1 MPFVLAT
8 KMAAVAKP
16 RAAKQQSET
25 GLLMSVIRTLSARTF
40 AGIDISTSEDFEQRE
55 VEKQR
60 LEKAFKECDS
70 KLDKLVEDN
79 YDDLTATVN
88 HFSTISTSIHTCRER
103 MQNVRQN
110 LKSCKSLLR
119 CKRDELRKLWIEGI
133 EHKQILS
140 LLQQIENVKQTPEKL
155 DEYMAKKHY
164 LHATELLVSAVA
176 SLEGTL
182 SGVEA
187 LRDVRAELQNKKEQM
202 HEVLIEELHRHL
214 YIRSTAQVNKPLRRQ
229 GSIKGT
235 RDVSPSPARKL
246 LQQVLAE
253 GIASTPGSKGH
264 KRGHSRSRSLDYM
277 SPGVAGGDEDPAQVQ
292 EDMEGDPEADSVQF
306 MSVLVESLSILQKIP
321 ETVEAIKSR
330 MEKEMTLIV
339 HRTTAQVLDNAEQRG
354 ETATQQN
361 QPRLLLELFELLFEK
376 FRCVAQ
382 AHDAVLMF
390 LQRISVSYFPLV
402 AGIVSPSQPW
412 NSASH
417 GQAEF
422 ELYGREDVWSR
433 MQAVLQLVLNDY
445 LDVKNTASASQNQV
459 PSAYTDA
466 TLDIS
471 TYFSKKRH
479 QKVKKYPLFKFEM
492 SSHAISMNNYLRE
505 QKRKKGGLGEPDLL
519 ENGTEV
525 QYVCEPG
532 AKNITVIFNTLQRF
546 VKEIEVT
553 LQYSSGAHCQL
564 HDFLTDYIKTIFLGQ
579 VHMDVNKNIQQA
591 SRGAEALKLL
601 TDTPT
606 MKTMGL
612 QRPLLQSTI
621 TVERCL
627 SELRELMYALPAY
640 SDHFLSMI
648 CKMLQDYRDMCQAA
662 YRGVVQRGSEEQR
675 IISATWAKD
684 EDISRLL
691 RSLPNWQNLE
701 NRRARKEDEVE
712 NPEAVRARNTK
723 QRDRTEERIT
733 TMWNNKESDLLTN
746 NLGDSLIPK
755 YEVLQDVNDLRVL
768 ANLHE
773 SLEWFAGRIR
783 TFNSTLPLASPG
795 MGLSPASSDSNPS
808 DLQPVS
814 PATLASLTSLARE
827 FQDLAETCLLVL
839 HLEVRVH
846 CFFFLLPMAKQS
858 NYSGNLE
865 STDPDPLVVKLNK
878 DLSSIEESLTTS
890 LNTHKFRYIFE
901 GLGHQMSSILV
912 NSTQYFSRISHS
924 GIKKMCRNI
933 FALQQNLTNITMSRE
948 VDLDHARQYYE
959 TLYMTVEEILNSLV
973 EQGVHFTEL
982 EYVNAL
988 NLLQRSTPGTDA
1000 KAHAARLWRLKEIM
1014 AQKVGNQNAEM
1025 TEI

>member
-1 MPFVLAT
+1 
-8 KMAAVAKP
+8 
-16 RAAKQQSET
+16 
-25 GLLMSVIRTLSARTF
+25 
-40 AGIDISTSEDFEQRE
+40 
-55 VEKQR
+55 
-60 LEKAFKECDS
+60 
-70 KLDKLVEDN
+70 
-79 YDDLTATVN
+79 
-88 HFSTISTSIHTCRER
+88 
-103 MQNVRQN
+103 
-110 LKSCKSLLR
+110 
-119 CKRDELRKLWIEGI
+119 
-133 EHKQILS
+133 
-140 LLQQIENVKQTPEKL
+140 
-155 DEYMAKKHY
+155 
-164 LHATELLVSAVA
+164 
-176 SLEGTL
+176 
-182 SGVEA
+182 
-187 LRDVRAELQNKKEQM
+187 M

-235 RDVSPSPARKL
+235 ANRDVSPSPARKL
-246 LQQVLAE
+246 LQQ
-253 GIASTPGSKGH
+253 G
-264 KRGHSRSRSLDYM
+264 SRSLDYM
-277 SPGVAGGDEDPAQVQ
+277 SPGAASGDDDPAQVQ
-292 EDMEGDPEADSVQF
+292 ENMEGDPEADSVQF

-339 HRTTAQVLDNAEQRG
+339 HRTTSQVLDNAEQRG

-390 LQRISVSYFPLV
+390 LQRIS
-402 AGIVSPSQPW
+402 

-433 MQAVLQLVLNDY
+433 IQAVLQLVLNDY
-445 LDVKNTASASQNQV
+445 LDVKNTASASQNQG

-466 TLDIS
+466 AVDIS
-471 TYFSKKRH
+471 TYFTKKRH

-553 LQYSSGAHCQL
+553 LQYSSGARCQL
-564 HDFLTDYIKTIFLGQ
+564 HDFLTEYIKTIFLGQ

-601 TDTPT
+601 TDAQT

-627 SELRELMYALPAY
+627 AELRELMYALPAY

-648 CKMLQDYRDMCQAA
+648 CKMLQDYRDMCQSA

-701 NRRARKEDEVE
+701 NRRARKDDEVE

-723 QRDRTEERIT
+723 
-733 TMWNNKESDLLTN
+733 
-746 NLGDSLIPK
+746 
-755 YEVLQDVNDLRVL
+755 
-768 ANLHE
+768 
-773 SLEWFAGRIR
+773 
-783 TFNSTLPLASPG
+783 
-795 MGLSPASSDSNPS
+795 
-808 DLQPVS
+808 
-814 PATLASLTSLARE
+814 
-827 FQDLAETCLLVL
+827 
-839 HLEVRVH
+839 VR
-846 CFFFLLPMAKQS
+846 P
-858 NYSGNLE
+858 Y
-865 STDPDPLVVKLNK
+865 
-878 DLSSIEESLTTS
+878 
-890 LNTHKFRYIFE
+890 
-901 GLGHQMSSILV
+901 
-912 NSTQYFSRISHS
+912 
-924 GIKKMCRNI
+924 
-933 FALQQNLTNITMSRE
+933 
-948 VDLDHARQYYE
+948 
-959 TLYMTVEEILNSLV
+959 
-973 EQGVHFTEL
+973 
-982 EYVNAL
+982 
-988 NLLQRSTPGTDA
+988 
-1000 KAHAARLWRLKEIM
+1000 
-1014 AQKVGNQNAEM
+1014 
-1025 TEI
+1025 

>member
-1 MPFVLAT
+1 MTYFSQHPRLLMLST
-8 KMAAVAKP
+8 KMAAVQRP

-25 GLLMSVIRTLSARTF
+25 GLLMSVIRTLSA
-40 AGIDISTSEDFEQRE
+40 SEDFEQRE

-70 KLDKLVEDN
+70 KLDKLVEEN

-88 HFSTISTSIHTCRER
+88 HFSTISTSIHTCRDR
-103 MQNVRQN
+103 MQAVRQN

-235 RDVSPSPARKL
+235 ANRDVSPSPARKL
-246 LQQVLAE
+246 LQQ
-253 GIASTPGSKGH
+253 G
-264 KRGHSRSRSLDYM
+264 SRSLDYM
-277 SPGVAGGDEDPAQVQ
+277 SPGAASGDDDPAQVQ
-292 EDMEGDPEADSVQF
+292 ENMEGDPEADSVQF

-339 HRTTAQVLDNAEQRG
+339 HRTTSQVLDNAEQRG

-390 LQRISVSYFPLV
+390 LQRIS
-402 AGIVSPSQPW
+402 

-433 MQAVLQLVLNDY
+433 IQAVLQLVLNDY
-445 LDVKNTASASQNQV
+445 LDVKNTASASQNQG

-466 TLDIS
+466 AVDIS
-471 TYFSKKRH
+471 TYFTKKRH

-553 LQYSSGAHCQL
+553 LQYSSGARCQL
-564 HDFLTDYIKTIFLGQ
+564 HDFLTEYIKTIFLGQ

-601 TDTPT
+601 TDAQT

-627 SELRELMYALPAY
+627 AELRELMYALPAY

-648 CKMLQDYRDMCQAA
+648 CKMLQDYRDMCQSA

-701 NRRARKEDEVE
+701 NRRARKDDEVE

-723 QRDRTEERIT
+723 LQRDRTEERIA

-783 TFNSTLPLASPG
+783 SFNSTLPLASPG
-795 MGLSPASSDSNPS
+795 MGLSPASSDSSPS

-912 NSTQYFSRISHS
+912 NSTQYFNRISHS

>member
-1 MPFVLAT
+1 
-8 KMAAVAKP
+8 MAAVARP

-25 GLLMSVIRTLSARTF
+25 GLLMSVIRTLSA
-40 AGIDISTSEDFEQRE
+40 SEDFEQRE

-70 KLDKLVEDN
+70 KLDKLVEEN

-103 MQNVRQN
+103 MQAVRQN

-182 SGVEA
+182 CGVEA

-235 RDVSPSPARKL
+235 ANRDVSPSPGRKL
-246 LQQVLAE
+246 LQQ
-253 GIASTPGSKGH
+253 G
-264 KRGHSRSRSLDYM
+264 SRSLDYM
-277 SPGVAGGDEDPAQVQ
+277 SPGVSAGDDDPAQVQ
-292 EDMEGDPEADSVQF
+292 ENMEGDPEADSVQF

-382 AHDAVLMF
+382 AHDAVLLF
-390 LQRISVSYFPLV
+390 LQRIS
-402 AGIVSPSQPW
+402 

-433 MQAVLQLVLNDY
+433 IQAVLQLVLNDY

-466 TLDIS
+466 AVDIS
-471 TYFSKKRH
+471 TYFTKKRH
-479 QKVKKYPLFKFEM
+479 QKVRKYPLFKFEM

-546 VKEIEVT
+546 VMEIEVT

-601 TDTPT
+601 TDAQT
-606 MKTMGL
+606 MKNMGL

-648 CKMLQDYRDMCQAA
+648 CKMLQDYKDMCQAA

-701 NRRARKEDEVE
+701 NRRARKDEEAE

-723 QRDRTEERIT
+723 QQRDRTEERIA
-733 TMWNNKESDLLTN
+733 TMWNNKVDMAASPESDLLTN

-783 TFNSTLPLASPG
+783 TFNSTLPLASPA
-795 MGLSPASSDSNPS
+795 MGLSPASTDSNPS

-912 NSTQYFSRISHS
+912 NSTQYFNRISHS

-959 TLYMTVEEILNSLV
+959 MLYMTVEEILNSLV

-988 NLLQRSTPGTDA
+988 NLLQRSTPGTDS

>member
-1 MPFVLAT
+1 
-8 KMAAVAKP
+8 MAAVARPK
-16 RAAKQQSET
+16 AAKQQSET
-25 GLLMSVIRTLSARTF
+25 GLLMSVIRTLSA
-40 AGIDISTSEDFEQRE
+40 SEDFEQRE

-70 KLDKLVEDN
+70 KLDKLVEEN

-103 MQNVRQN
+103 MQAVRQN

-182 SGVEA
+182 CGVEA

-235 RDVSPSPARKL
+235 ANRDVSPSPGRKL

-253 GIASTPGSKGH
+253 GISSTPGSKGH

-277 SPGVAGGDEDPAQVQ
+277 SPGVSAGDDDPAQVQ
-292 EDMEGDPEADSVQF
+292 ENMEGDPEADSVQF

-382 AHDAVLMF
+382 AHDAVLLF
-390 LQRISVSYFPLV
+390 LQRIS
-402 AGIVSPSQPW
+402 

-433 MQAVLQLVLNDY
+433 IQAVLQLVLNDY

-466 TLDIS
+466 AVDIS
-471 TYFSKKRH
+471 TYFTKKRH
-479 QKVKKYPLFKFEM
+479 QKVRKYPLFKFEM

-546 VKEIEVT
+546 VMEIEVT

-601 TDTPT
+601 TDAQT
-606 MKTMGL
+606 MKNMGL

-648 CKMLQDYRDMCQAA
+648 CKMLQDYKDMCQAA

-701 NRRARKEDEVE
+701 NRRARKDDEAE
-712 NPEAVRARNTK
+712 NPEAVRARNT
-723 QRDRTEERIT
+723 
-733 TMWNNKESDLLTN
+733 KESDLLTN

-783 TFNSTLPLASPG
+783 TFNSTLPLASPA
-795 MGLSPASSDSNPS
+795 MGLSPASTDSNPS

-959 TLYMTVEEILNSLV
+959 MLYMTVEEILNSLV

-988 NLLQRSTPGTDA
+988 NLLQRSTPGTDS

>member
-1 MPFVLAT
+1 MTYFSQHPRLLMLST
-8 KMAAVAKP
+8 KMAAVQRP

-25 GLLMSVIRTLSARTF
+25 GLLMSVIRTLSA
-40 AGIDISTSEDFEQRE
+40 SEDFEQRE

-70 KLDKLVEDN
+70 KLDKLVEEN

-88 HFSTISTSIHTCRER
+88 HFSTISTSIHTCRDR
-103 MQNVRQN
+103 MQAVRQN

-235 RDVSPSPARKL
+235 ANRDVSPSPARKL
-246 LQQVLAE
+246 LQQ
-253 GIASTPGSKGH
+253 G
-264 KRGHSRSRSLDYM
+264 SRSLDYM
-277 SPGVAGGDEDPAQVQ
+277 SPGAASGDDDPAQVQ
-292 EDMEGDPEADSVQF
+292 ENMEGDPEADSVQF

-339 HRTTAQVLDNAEQRG
+339 HRTTSQVLDNAEQRG

-390 LQRISVSYFPLV
+390 LQRIS
-402 AGIVSPSQPW
+402 

-433 MQAVLQLVLNDY
+433 IQAVLQLVLNDY
-445 LDVKNTASASQNQV
+445 LDVKNTASASQNQG

-466 TLDIS
+466 AVDIS
-471 TYFSKKRH
+471 TYFTKKRH

-553 LQYSSGAHCQL
+553 LQYSSGARCQL
-564 HDFLTDYIKTIFLGQ
+564 HDFLTEYIKTIFLGQ

-601 TDTPT
+601 TDAQT

-627 SELRELMYALPAY
+627 AELRELMYALPAY

-648 CKMLQDYRDMCQAA
+648 CKMLQDYRDMCQSA

-701 NRRARKEDEVE
+701 NRRARKDDEVE
-712 NPEAVRARNTK
+712 NPEAVRARNT
-723 QRDRTEERIT
+723 
-733 TMWNNKESDLLTN
+733 KESDLLTN

-783 TFNSTLPLASPG
+783 SFNSTLPLASPG
-795 MGLSPASSDSNPS
+795 MGLSPASSDSSPS

-912 NSTQYFSRISHS
+912 NSTQYFNRISHS

>member
-1 MPFVLAT
+1 MTYFSQHPRLLMLST
-8 KMAAVAKP
+8 KMAAVQRP

-25 GLLMSVIRTLSARTF
+25 GLLMSVIRTLSA
-40 AGIDISTSEDFEQRE
+40 SEDFEQRE

-70 KLDKLVEDN
+70 KLDKLVEEN

-88 HFSTISTSIHTCRER
+88 HFSTISTSIHTCRDR
-103 MQNVRQN
+103 MQAVRQN

-235 RDVSPSPARKL
+235 ANRDVSPSPARKL
-246 LQQVLAE
+246 LQQ
-253 GIASTPGSKGH
+253 G
-264 KRGHSRSRSLDYM
+264 SRSLDYM
-277 SPGVAGGDEDPAQVQ
+277 SPGAASGDDDPAQVQ
-292 EDMEGDPEADSVQF
+292 ENMEGDPEADSVQF

-339 HRTTAQVLDNAEQRG
+339 HRTTSQVLDNAEQRG

-390 LQRISVSYFPLV
+390 LQRIS
-402 AGIVSPSQPW
+402 

-433 MQAVLQLVLNDY
+433 IQAVLQLVLNDY
-445 LDVKNTASASQNQV
+445 LDVKNTASASQNQG

-466 TLDIS
+466 AVDIS
-471 TYFSKKRH
+471 TYFTKKRH

-553 LQYSSGAHCQL
+553 LQYSSGARCQL
-564 HDFLTDYIKTIFLGQ
+564 HDFLTEYIKTIFLGQ

-601 TDTPT
+601 TDAQT

-627 SELRELMYALPAY
+627 AELRELMYALPAY

-648 CKMLQDYRDMCQAA
+648 CKMLQDYRDMCQSA

-701 NRRARKEDEVE
+701 NRRARKDDEVE

-723 QRDRTEERIT
+723 RDRTEERIA

-783 TFNSTLPLASPG
+783 SFNSTLPLASPG
-795 MGLSPASSDSNPS
+795 MGLSPASSDSSPS

-912 NSTQYFSRISHS
+912 NSTQYFNRISHS

>member
-1 MPFVLAT
+1 
-8 KMAAVAKP
+8 MAAVAKP

-25 GLLMSVIRTLSARTF
+25 GLLMSVIRTLSA
-40 AGIDISTSEDFEQRE
+40 SEDFEQRE

-390 LQRISVSYFPLV
+390 LQRIS
-402 AGIVSPSQPW
+402 

-601 TDTPT
+601 TDAPT

-662 YRGVVQRGSEEQR
+662 YRDKTIGL
-675 IISATWAKD
+675 
-684 EDISRLL
+684 DI
-691 RSLPNWQNLE
+691 
-701 NRRARKEDEVE
+701 
-712 NPEAVRARNTK
+712 
-723 QRDRTEERIT
+723 
-733 TMWNNKESDLLTN
+733 
-746 NLGDSLIPK
+746 
-755 YEVLQDVNDLRVL
+755 
-768 ANLHE
+768 
-773 SLEWFAGRIR
+773 
-783 TFNSTLPLASPG
+783 
-795 MGLSPASSDSNPS
+795 
-808 DLQPVS
+808 
-814 PATLASLTSLARE
+814 
-827 FQDLAETCLLVL
+827 
-839 HLEVRVH
+839 
-846 CFFFLLPMAKQS
+846 
-858 NYSGNLE
+858 
-865 STDPDPLVVKLNK
+865 LVVTSSPKHLR
-878 DLSSIEESLTTS
+878 DL
-890 LNTHKFRYIFE
+890 
-901 GLGHQMSSILV
+901 
-912 NSTQYFSRISHS
+912 
-924 GIKKMCRNI
+924 CRNI

>member
-1 MPFVLAT
+1 
-8 KMAAVAKP
+8 MAAVARPK
-16 RAAKQQSET
+16 AAKQQSET

-40 AGIDISTSEDFEQRE
+40 AGVDISTSEDFEQRE

-70 KLDKLVEDN
+70 KLDKLVEEN

-103 MQNVRQN
+103 MQAVRQN

-182 SGVEA
+182 CGVEA

-235 RDVSPSPARKL
+235 ANRDVSPSPGRKL

-253 GIASTPGSKGH
+253 GISSTPGSKGH

-277 SPGVAGGDEDPAQVQ
+277 SPGVSAGDDDPAQVQ
-292 EDMEGDPEADSVQF
+292 ENMEGDPEADSVQF

-382 AHDAVLMF
+382 AHDAVLLF
-390 LQRISVSYFPLV
+390 LQRIS
-402 AGIVSPSQPW
+402 

-433 MQAVLQLVLNDY
+433 IQAVLQLVLNDY

-466 TLDIS
+466 AVDIS
-471 TYFSKKRH
+471 TYFTKKRH
-479 QKVKKYPLFKFEM
+479 QKVRKYPLFKFEM

-546 VKEIEVT
+546 VMEIEVT

-601 TDTPT
+601 TDAQT
-606 MKTMGL
+606 MKNMGL

-648 CKMLQDYRDMCQAA
+648 CKMLQDYKDMCQAA

-701 NRRARKEDEVE
+701 NRRARKDDEAE
-712 NPEAVRARNTK
+712 NPEAVRARNT
-723 QRDRTEERIT
+723 
-733 TMWNNKESDLLTN
+733 KESDLLTN

-783 TFNSTLPLASPG
+783 TFNSTLPLASPA
-795 MGLSPASSDSNPS
+795 MGLSPASTDSNPS

-959 TLYMTVEEILNSLV
+959 MLYMTVEEILNSLV

-988 NLLQRSTPGTDA
+988 NLLQRSTPGTDS

>member
-1 MPFVLAT
+1 
-8 KMAAVAKP
+8 MAAVARPK
-16 RAAKQQSET
+16 AAKQQSET

-40 AGIDISTSEDFEQRE
+40 AGVDISTSEDFEQRE

-70 KLDKLVEDN
+70 KLDKLVEEN

-103 MQNVRQN
+103 MQAVRQN

-182 SGVEA
+182 CGVEA

-235 RDVSPSPARKL
+235 ANRDVSPSPGRKL
-246 LQQVLAE
+246 LQQ
-253 GIASTPGSKGH
+253 G
-264 KRGHSRSRSLDYM
+264 SRSLDYM
-277 SPGVAGGDEDPAQVQ
+277 SPGVSAGDDDPAQVQ
-292 EDMEGDPEADSVQF
+292 ENMEGDPEADSVQF

-382 AHDAVLMF
+382 AHDAVLLF
-390 LQRISVSYFPLV
+390 LQRIS
-402 AGIVSPSQPW
+402 

-433 MQAVLQLVLNDY
+433 IQAVLQLVLNDY

-466 TLDIS
+466 AVDIS
-471 TYFSKKRH
+471 TYFTKKRH
-479 QKVKKYPLFKFEM
+479 QKVRKYPLFKFEM

-546 VKEIEVT
+546 VMEIEVT

-601 TDTPT
+601 TDAQT
-606 MKTMGL
+606 MKNMGL

-648 CKMLQDYRDMCQAA
+648 CKMLQDYKDMCQAA

-701 NRRARKEDEVE
+701 NRRARKDDEAE

-723 QRDRTEERIT
+723 QRDRTEERIA

-783 TFNSTLPLASPG
+783 TFNSTLPLASPA
-795 MGLSPASSDSNPS
+795 MGLSPASTDSNPS

-959 TLYMTVEEILNSLV
+959 MLYMTVEEILNSLV

-988 NLLQRSTPGTDA
+988 NLLQRSTPGTDS